1 MIELLSNRLSEFI
14 QNNAEDTNNKTKE
27 MGEVISCG
35 SRILVSTLFNLSV
48 VLGLGIISHRFFGS
62 ILFLVS
68 FCSLKGFSGGFHAK
82 TLKGCVGITIA
93 VFSSVILFQ
102 DYAEMHLAYLLA
114 VDFVL
119 TVFLV
124 KYAPLGTPQN
134 PFPPKIR
141 RIRKIKTLV
150 MAYSLLGCFT
160 LFSGSVVY
168 FGLAGIFWAEIM
180 FMIGRVL
187 YDEKKN

>member
-1 MIELLSNRLSEFI
+1 MIELLSNRLSDFI
-14 QNNAEDTNNKTKE
+14 QNNAEDANNKTKE

-48 VLGLGIISHRFFGS
+48 VLGLGIISHQFCES

-82 TLKGCVGITIA
+82 TLKGCFGITVA
-93 VFSSVILFQ
+93 AFSSVILFQ
-102 DYAEMHLAYLLA
+102 DFAGMHLACLLA
-114 VDFVL
+114 VDLVL

-134 PFPPKIR
+134 PFPPEIR

-150 MAYSLLGCFT
+150 MAYSLLGCFA
-160 LFSGSVVY
+160 LFPGSMAY

-187 YDEKKN
+187 YDERKN

>member
-1 MIELLSNRLSEFI
+1 MIELLSSRLSDFI
-14 QNNAEDTNNKTKE
+14 QNNANHADKTKE
-27 MGEVISCG
+27 MGEVIAFG

-48 VLGLGIISHRFFGS
+48 VLGLGIISRRFFES

-82 TLKGCVGITIA
+82 TLKGCLGITIA
-93 VFSSVILFQ
+93 AFSSVILLQGF
-102 DYAEMHLAYLLA
+102 AGMHLEYLLA
-114 VDFVL
+114 VDLAL

-124 KYAPLGTPQN
+124 KYAPLGTPRN
-134 PFPPKIR
+134 PFPQKIR
-141 RIRKIKTLV
+141 RLRKIKTLA
-150 MAYSLLGCFT
+150 MAYALLGCFA
-160 LFSGSVVY
+160 LLSGSMAY